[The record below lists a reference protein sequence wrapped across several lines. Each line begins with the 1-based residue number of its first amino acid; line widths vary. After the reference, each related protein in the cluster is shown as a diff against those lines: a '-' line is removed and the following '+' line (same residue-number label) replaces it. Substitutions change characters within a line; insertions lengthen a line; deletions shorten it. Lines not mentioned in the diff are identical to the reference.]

1 MNFHMGGYNA
11 VAVKG
16 RGLFYHVECREFTKK
31 ANRRQLHWPG
41 VSSVAGYGTGMI
53 DLGRALRNMS
63 RDRRV
68 Q

>member
-1 MNFHMGGYNA
+1 MGGYYA
-11 VAVKG
+11 VAVKST
-16 RGLFYHVECREFTKK
+16 GLFHHVDCREFTKK
-31 ANRRQLHWPG
+31 TNRRQFHWAG
-41 VSSVAGYGTGMI
+41 VSSVAGYGTDMI